1 MGQDVTNVVNI
12 QRDQQRFQEKLQ
24 RCLDALGR
32 MLVGG
37 GFSAGTDQV
46 GMEIELNLVDE
57 RFDPAMANQAV
68 LERIDD
74 PAFQTEL
81 GQHMIEFN
89 DRPRPLVSDEAL
101 GLEHELRAVLD
112 TVNDAARSV
121 GVGVVMIGTLPTL
134 RPEHFDQRW
143 MSPKLRYVLLNR
155 QILAARCGAVEL
167 DMEGVSLGGGK
178 SERLQFVAD

>member
-12 QRDQQRFQEKLQ
+12 QRDQQRFQEKMQ
-24 RCLDALGR
+24 RCLDALSR

-57 RFDPAMANQAV
+57 MFDPAMANQAV

-89 DRPRPLVSDEAL
+89 DRPRPLVS
-101 GLEHELRAVLD
+101 
-112 TVNDAARSV
+112 
-121 GVGVVMIGTLPTL
+121 GVG
-134 RPEHFDQRW
+134 
-143 MSPKLRYVLLNR
+143 S
-155 QILAARCGAVEL
+155 
-167 DMEGVSLGGGK
+167 
-178 SERLQFVAD
+178 